1 MVTGFFDIDNRLAD
15 LSESKNTLVKLKSL
29 IPWEEFRLQLEVIH
43 DKERKSNAGRKPF
56 DVIVMLKIMI
66 LQSLYNLSD
75 DEMEYQ
81 IKDRISFMNFL
92 DFAFDTRVPDAK
104 TIWLFRD
111 RLEKHDLVKGIFL
124 RFDTYLRENGFEAKK
139 GQIVDASIVQ
149 VPIQRNT
156 RDENKQIKEG
166 NPPEDWSDN
175 KRSQKDVDARWTQ
188 KNHKHFY
195 GYKNGAQ
202 VDVEN
207 KIIRDYEVFPASVYD
222 NQVFGELL
230 DPENSGKEVYADSA
244 YNSKEH
250 VKELESQGF
259 QPHLQHKDCRELK
272 LTEEKKQENR
282 TYSKTRCRIEHVF
295 GAQLQRAGNLILRTI
310 GLTKAKVK
318 IGLRNLAYNMD
329 RFCYLKTRT
338 A

>member
-1 MVTGFFDIDNRLAD
+1 MQFLD
-15 LSESKNTLVKLKSL
+15 LS
-29 IPWEEFRLQLEVIH
+29 
-43 DKERKSNAGRKPF
+43 F
-56 DVIVMLKIMI
+56 D
-66 LQSLYNLSD
+66 S
-75 DEMEYQ
+75 
-81 IKDRISFMNFL
+81 RI
-92 DFAFDTRVPDAK
+92 PDAK

-111 RLEKHDLVKGIFL
+111 RLEKYNLVKPIFHC
-124 RFDTYLRENGFEAKK
+124 FDSYLREHGFEAKR
-139 GQIVDASIVQ
+139 GQIVDASIVE
-149 VPIQRNT
+149 VPIQCNT
-156 RDENKQIKEG
+156 RDENQQIKQG

-175 KRSQKDVDARWTQ
+175 KRSQKDTDARWTQ

-230 DPENSGKEVYADSA
+230 DPENSGKDVYADSA
-244 YNSKEH
+244 YNSKKH
-250 VKELESQGF
+250 VKELESQGY
-259 QPHLQHKDCRELK
+259 QPRLQRKDCRELK
-272 LTEEKKQENR
+272 LTEEEKQENR

-295 GAQLQRAGNLILRTI
+295 GAQCQRAGNLILRTI
-310 GLTKAKVK
+310 GLARAKVK

-329 RFCYLKTRT
+329 RFCFLKKKT